1 MKKYLLLLILNTLF
15 LIDILSQ
22 DNSVLSSGDWFEITT
37 DKNGVYKLDYA
48 DLQSLGVDLS
58 SLSIEDIKLY
68 GNGGGMLPYLNSD
81 DRHSDLV
88 ENSVRIYDY
97 NSNGFFEVE
106 DYILFYGMSSDVWT
120 FNESLDLFEH
130 EEHLFAD
137 EVSYFINI
145 DHQSEGKRIALKDEL
160 DGPTTTITHYDAY
173 AHHEEDLENLIQSG
187 RKWFGERF
195 YTGNSNKLFSFSLPN
210 VLMMEDATIKIA
222 VAARSLQPSS
232 FSVSVN
238 SSSWLD
244 FNNFIASTAFNQ
256 FLYFNSKETFSAFT
270 GEISLSTNIEFCK

>member
-88 ENSVRIYDY
+88 ENSV
-97 NSNGFFEVE
+97 
-106 DYILFYGMSSDVWT
+106 
-120 FNESLDLFEH
+120 SLL
-130 EEHLFAD
+130 
-137 EVSYFINI
+137 
-145 DHQSEGKRIALKDEL
+145 LKE
-160 DGPTTTITHYDAY
+160 
-173 AHHEEDLENLIQSG
+173 
-187 RKWFGERF
+187 
-195 YTGNSNKLFSFSLPN
+195 
-210 VLMMEDATIKIA
+210 
-222 VAARSLQPSS
+222 
-232 FSVSVN
+232 
-238 SSSWLD
+238 
-244 FNNFIASTAFNQ
+244 
-256 FLYFNSKETFSAFT
+256 
-270 GEISLSTNIEFCK
+270 